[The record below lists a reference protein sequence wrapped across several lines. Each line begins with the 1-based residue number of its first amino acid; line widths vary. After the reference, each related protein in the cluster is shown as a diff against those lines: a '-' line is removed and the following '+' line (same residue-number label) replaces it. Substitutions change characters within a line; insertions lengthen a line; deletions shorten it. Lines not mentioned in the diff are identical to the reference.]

1 MKYVIAGA
9 LFVFGLM
16 VAEDHVVSDAHAQSA
31 TGTGQTSKARSSAR
45 ATEWKLRRDINQG
58 VVRIVSG
65 RLPTTAFRA
74 TAELA
79 SIIQGEKGQRLLPIM
94 GQGSIQNIADVL
106 YLKGVDLAVVQAD
119 VLDFVKERRLH
130 SAIDRRLTYIS
141 KLYNE
146 EVHILAGPQYDN
158 IKQLA
163 GKKVAVGLKND
174 GAFVTA
180 SNIFQQNKVVVEPV
194 FTEPDVALEMLKSGQ
209 IAAMVYV
216 EGKPADL
223 IQRIKKDEGLKFLP
237 VAMEGTLA
245 TSYLPSRLTAEEYPN
260 LVAKDKPVSTIATG
274 AVMVSFNWKQD
285 TRRYEAIAKMIDT
298 VFTKF
303 PSLMKKP
310 YHPKWKEVNL
320 AAQVRGW
327 NRHPAVE
334 SAIAQTA
341 TASAAHACSIP
352 ELRLAMQKFF
362 DQGSVIIPAG
372 GKPTPQQTE
381 QLVQE
386 FKRWLETQSQ

>member
-1 MKYVIAGA
+1 MMMKYVIAGA

-16 VAEDHVVSDAHAQSA
+16 LPEDHAVSGAHAASPA
-31 TGTGQTSKARSSAR
+31 GAGHTSKHRSPARS
-45 ATEWKLRRDINQG
+45 TEWTLRKEINDG
-58 VVRIVSG
+58 VIRIVSG
-65 RLPTTAFRA
+65 RLQTTAFRA

-79 SIIQGEKGQRLLPIM
+79 SIVQDEKGQRLLPIM

-106 YLKGVDLAVVQAD
+106 YLKGVDLAIVQAD
-119 VLDFVKERRLH
+119 VLDFIKERDLH
-130 SAIDRRLTYIS
+130 SAIDRRINYIS

-146 EVHILAGPQYDN
+146 EVHILAGPQYDT

-180 SNIFQQNKVVVEPV
+180 SNIFRQNKVKVEPV
-194 FTEPDVALEMLKSGQ
+194 FAEPDVALEMLKSGQ

-216 EGKPADL
+216 EGKPTEL
-223 IQRIKKDEGLKFLP
+223 IRQIKRDDGLKFLP
-237 VAMEGTLA
+237 VAMEGDLA
-245 TSYLPSRLTAEEYPN
+245 TGYLPSRLTAEEYPN
-260 LVAKDKPVSTIATG
+260 IVAADTPVSTIATG
-274 AVMVSFNWKQD
+274 AVMVSFNWKPD

-298 VFTKF
+298 IFAKF
-303 PSLMKKP
+303 PSLMENP
-310 YHPKWKEVNL
+310 HHPKWKEVNL
-320 AAQVRGW
+320 AAKVRGW
-327 NRHPAVE
+327 DRHPAVISTIART
-334 SAIAQTA
+334 SAYT
-341 TASAAHACSIP
+341 CSVT

-362 DQGSVIIPAG
+362 DQGNVIIPAG
-372 GKPTPQQTE
+372 GKPKPQQTE